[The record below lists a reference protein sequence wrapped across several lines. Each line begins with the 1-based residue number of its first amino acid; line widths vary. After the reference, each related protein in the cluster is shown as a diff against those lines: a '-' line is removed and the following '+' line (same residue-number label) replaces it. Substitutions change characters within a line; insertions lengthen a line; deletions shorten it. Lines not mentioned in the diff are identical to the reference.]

1 MRKNTRTAAA
11 FVIALSSAGG
21 PALAHHAVNAQ
32 FDVDKE
38 GTFTGTLARLDN
50 VQPHSFWY
58 FVVKKP
64 DGTVQKWS
72 LEGPSP
78 GNLRRSGLKM
88 KEDIQPGK
96 QFTIF
101 YNPPRD
107 HSNTGYVRGVVVDGK
122 RVNLQADYSAPGTP
136 PGQ

>member
-1 MRKNTRTAAA
+1 MKKIAIIGAAGLM
-11 FVIALSSAGG
+11 ALGLATSVS
-21 PALAHHAVNAQ
+21 AHHAVNAQ

-64 DGTVQKWS
+64 NGVVQKWS

-78 GNLRRSGLKM
+78 GNLRRSGLKIKDDM
-88 KEDIQPGK
+88 KVGK
-96 QFTIF
+96 SFTVF
-101 YNPPRD
+101 FNTARD
-107 HSNTGYVRGVVVDGK
+107 GSNTGYIRGVTVAGK
-122 RVNLQADYSAPGTP
+122 RVNLQADYAAPGEK
-136 PGQ
+136 

>member
-1 MRKNTRTAAA
+1 MKLLKTIAILGALIIAA
-11 FVIALSSAGG
+11 
-21 PALAHHAVNAQ
+21 PASAHHAVNAQ

-38 GTFTGTLARLDN
+38 GVFTGTLAKLDN

-58 FVVKKP
+58 FVVQNP
-64 DGTVQKWS
+64 GADSQKWS

-88 KEDIQPGK
+88 KEDVIVGK
-96 QFTIF
+96 QFTIW
-101 YNPPRD
+101 YNTSRD
-107 HSNTGYVRGVVVDGK
+107 GSKTGYIRGVSVNGK
-122 RVNLQADYSAPGTP
+122 RINLQADYTT